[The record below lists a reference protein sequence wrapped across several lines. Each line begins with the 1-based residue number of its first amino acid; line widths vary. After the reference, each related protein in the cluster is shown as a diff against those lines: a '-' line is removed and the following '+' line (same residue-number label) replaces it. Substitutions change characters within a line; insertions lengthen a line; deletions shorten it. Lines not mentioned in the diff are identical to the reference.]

1 MKELKKWAPLA
12 AIIASALALVL
23 YVFAPVIKHEI
34 AGTATVWDSIKDD
47 KIPMILVTVV
57 LAIASVALAVVCYLK
72 GANEM
77 LRYVAVA
84 VMVVTAVFC
93 FSSKGF
99 IVTDMGMKDYASMFD
114 LGIGAILGG
123 ILFIVS
129 AVATI
134 LPKFLKD

>member
-1 MKELKKWAPLA
+1 MLGVSET
-12 AIIASALALVL
+12 AS
-23 YVFAPVIKHEI
+23 
-34 AGTATVWDSIKDD
+34 VWDSIKDD

-77 LRYVAVA
+77 LRYVATA

-99 IVTDMGMKDYASMFD
+99 IVTDMGAKDYASMFD